1 MSTLAIIPARGGSK
15 GIKDK
20 NLANVNGKPLIY
32 YSLKACFECKKIKK
46 VIVTTDSKK
55 ISRTVLKFFP
65 KTIIIKRPKK
75 ISLDKSISEEAL
87 LHAIKSTN
95 YIKNIKKILF
105 VQATSPLSTKSDF
118 KKLISKLDTSD
129 SAFFFTYDYGHFYK
143 INDLT
148 KPRVPRQKRKPLKR
162 EAGNAWAF
170 KKDGFLKHKSRLF
183 GKIGS
188 VKIDH
193 LKTYEIDEA
202 EDLLFVNYLIKKLKS
217 ADN

>member
-1 MSTLAIIPARGGSK
+1 MSTVAIIPARGDSK

-20 NLANVNGKPLIY
+20 NITDLNGKPLIY
-32 YSLKACFECKKIKK
+32 YTLKTCFECKKIKY
-46 VIVTTDSKK
+46 VLVTTDSEKIKK
-55 ISRTVLKFFP
+55 TVQKFFP

-75 ISLDKSISEEAL
+75 ISGDTSSSEAAI
-87 LHAIKSTN
+87 LHAIKSFN

-170 KKDGFLKHKSRLF
+170 KKDGFLKYKSRLF

-202 EDLLFVNYLIKKLKS
+202 EDLLFVNYLIKKIKKRR
-217 ADN
+217 